1 VIPRDEH
8 PGAGAGVRTH
18 FAGGARRR
26 RRRLVR
32 WAGSI
37 AVLTIA
43 AMAGSDRGGLDA
55 RSDLTAAVA
64 GGEVVL
70 DSAAA
75 SMPPWLTDSNV
86 VALVDSMQR
95 MTIAAARYQLQS
107 WASDST
113 VNLALLLV
121 RDHSAMLISIDS
133 VAAARRIVAKRPA
146 VSDSLL
152 APYALQVT
160 SLYGLWNV
168 DREKRFLA
176 TQRDAHARA
185 VTDLTALAAVA
196 RDPEL
201 SAVLGRALQL
211 ERDHLARFAISEVP
225 VPPRPTQP
233 ARAPGASAGDTTYR
247 R

>member
-1 VIPRDEH
+1 MHREEH
-8 PGAGAGVRTH
+8 PGVRTH
-18 FAGGARRR
+18 FTGGTHRR
-26 RRRLVR
+26 RRRLGR

-37 AVLTIA
+37 AILATA
-43 AMAGSDRGGLDA
+43 AMAGSERGGLDA
-55 RSDLTAAVA
+55 RSDPTAVVA

-70 DSAAA
+70 DSADAA
-75 SMPPWLTDSNV
+75 MPPWLTDSNV

-95 MTIAAARYQLQS
+95 TTIAAARYQLQS

-121 RDHSAMLISIDS
+121 RDHSAMLISVDS
-133 VAAARRIVAKRPA
+133 VAAVRRIVAKRPA

-152 APYALQVT
+152 APYAAQIT

-168 DREKRFLA
+168 EREKRFLA
-176 TQRDAHARA
+176 TQRDAHTRA
-185 VTDLTALAAVA
+185 VADLTALAAVA

-201 SAVLGRALQL
+201 SAVLGRALHL
-211 ERDHLARFAISEVP
+211 ERDHLARFALSGVP
-225 VPPRPTQP
+225 VTSRSTQP
-233 ARAPGASAGDTTYR
+233 APAPGASPGDTTYR